1 MGMSLP
7 SSEGGTTSV
16 GVDAT
21 DDGRL
26 DRGLGRGDFDVR
38 PRRDASRW
46 ARS

>member
-16 GVDAT
+16 GVDAI

-26 DRGLGRGDFDVR
+26 DRGLGLGDLELR